1 MVDLGAL
8 ISPTFAAAF
17 ALSGLSLAFILDFV
31 LGLLVV
37 AQDT

>member
-8 ISPTFAAAF
+8 ISLMFAAAF
-17 ALSGLSLAFILDFV
+17 ALSERSLAFIFDFV

>member
-8 ISPTFAAAF
+8 ISAMFAAAF
-17 ALSGLSLAFILDFV
+17 ALSERSLAFIFDFV
-31 LGLLVV
+31 LEVLVV

>member
-1 MVDLGAL
+1 MELGAL
-8 ISPTFAAAF
+8 ISLMFAAAF
-17 ALSGLSLAFILDFV
+17 AFSERSLAFIFDFV